1 MSEIIIYRAEA
12 SVPGLADKIAKA
24 HSISYVVPIEEWQ
37 ADERAK
43 INIRQVIAN
52 FGVALA
58 GMSDDDLFFTKSI
71 YVTTNWNKNDDVF
84 GKIETW
90 AARHTPS
97 HKPTNIE
104 HNEKSIVGHIT
115 DCWAMT
121 LAGELISDNIA
132 VEDLPNIYNIANGAV
147 IYRSF
152 RDKEL
157 SARANELINQIQA
170 GKKYVSMECN
180 FTAFDYA
187 VQKSD
192 GTCNVIPRDE
202 QTAWMSKHLRAY
214 GGEGQCEGYKVG
226 RLLKNITFCGKGY
239 VDKPANPN
247 SIIFNDAALFDFTQN
262 SKENAS
268 IQNNGVYLNRAV
280 KAHNSEE
287 NFTMA
292 NEIDIFKTQLE
303 EMKAQLQAA
312 YSAKASAE
320 EKLAKAGIEKY
331 ELQISELKAQLTN
344 ANEVKATLD
353 TTAKNLTEAQAKV
366 TDLTKKVDELTVASI
381 ALHRVSKLINA
392 GVPCDIAERK
402 VEIYASLNDAQFD
415 CVAEDI
421 ITASTPV
428 GQKGGPVKVKDVPDG
443 KGPLTNKH
451 RDVVDL
457 KSTDKLNDG
466 LDKQLPKAGH
476 GNPDDEEGDS
486 KVGHKKAKAEEVIH
500 DADEALK
507 SGNPSEEKEYQDPAK
522 KVPDVS
528 KYKVVLRDPQSDKTT
543 GTSKKG
549 ESKKE
554 IEDDEEDEA
563 TKGGEA
569 EKMEAE
575 EEKEYKKKGDG
586 TKKDKDG
593 DCCGAD
599 KDKSLDKK
607 LQKDGTEGDEEPA
620 DMKGEKATKEKGDAV
635 KQVSKDSIKTK
646 NKNKEGDCAEG
657 SDNADTDILDNA
669 KEVSDPSLS
678 VAGEATETK
687 SLREELAAAIASQL
701 GITLE

>member
-1 MSEIIIYRAEA
+1 MSEIIIYKQERDVA
-12 SVPGLADKIAKA
+12 GLADKIAKA
-24 HSISYVVPIEEWQ
+24 HSISYSVPITEWKPTERELVNIHQ
-37 ADERAK
+37 AMA
-43 INIRQVIAN
+43 NIFN
-52 FGVALA
+52 VATA

-84 GKIETW
+84 GKVETW

-104 HNEKSIVGHIT
+104 HNEQAIVGHIT

-132 VEDLPNIYNIANGAV
+132 IEDLPNIYNIANGAV

-157 SARANELINQIQA
+157 SARANELIHQIQA

-192 GTCNVIPRDE
+192 GTCNVISRDE

-247 SIIFNDAALFDFTQN
+247 SIIFNDAAIFDFSQN

-268 IQNNGVYLNRAV
+268 IENNGVYLNRAV
-280 KAHNSEE
+280 NAHNSQE
-287 NFTMA
+287 NYTMA

-312 YSAKASAE
+312 YTAKASAE
-320 EKLAKAGIEKY
+320 EQLAKVGIEKY
-331 ELQISELKAQLTN
+331 ESQIAELKAQLAN
-344 ANEVKATLD
+344 ASEVKTTLD
-353 TTAKNLTEAQAKV
+353 TTTKDLTEAQAKV
-366 TDLTKKVDELTVASI
+366 TDLTKKVEELSIASI
-381 ALHRVSKLINA
+381 TLHRVSKLINA
-392 GVPCDIAERK
+392 GVPCDIAEHK
-402 VEIYASLNDAQFD
+402 VEIYASLNDTQFD
-415 CVAEDI
+415 AVAEDVI
-421 ITASTPV
+421 AANTPM
-428 GQKGGPVKVKDVPDG
+428 GQKGEAVKVKDIPEG
-443 KGPLTNKH
+443 KEGALKNKH
-451 RDVVDL
+451 RDVKDL
-457 KSTDKLNDG
+457 GSTDNLNTS
-466 LDKQLPKAGH
+466 LDKPLPKAGK

-486 KVGHKKAKAEEVIH
+486 KVGHKSKGAEVDETIKNGDEKEV
-500 DADEALK
+500 
-507 SGNPSEEKEYQDPAK
+507 KEYQDPAK
-522 KVPDVS
+522 KVPEVS

-549 ESKKE
+549 KSKKE

-563 TKGGEA
+563 AKGGEA
-569 EKMEAE
+569 EKAEKE
-575 EEKEYKKKGDG
+575 EEKEFKKKGDG
-586 TKKDKDG
+586 TKKEKDG

-599 KDKSLDKK
+599 KDTSRDKK
-607 LQKDGTEGDEEPA
+607 VDKDGIEGDEAPDGA
-620 DMKGEKATKEKGDAV
+620 GEDATKEKGDAV
-635 KQVSKDSIKTK
+635 KQTKKDSVKSK

-669 KEVSDPSLS
+669 TEVSDPSLS

>member
-1 MSEIIIYRAEA
+1 MSEIIIYKAEA
-12 SVPGLADKIAKA
+12 CIPGLAEKIAKA
-24 HSISYVVPIEEWQ
+24 HSISYEVPIQKWQ

-43 INIRQVIAN
+43 INIRKAIAN

-58 GMSDDDLFFTKSI
+58 GISDDDLYFTKSI

-104 HNEKSIVGHIT
+104 HDEKSIVGHIT

-121 LAGELISDNIA
+121 LDGELISDNIA

-152 RDKEL
+152 RDKEI
-157 SARANELINQIQA
+157 SARASELINQIDA

-187 VQKSD
+187 IQKTD
-192 GTCNVIPRDE
+192 GSCNVIPRDE
-202 QTAWMSKHLRAY
+202 NSAWMSKHLRAY
-214 GGEGQCEGYKVG
+214 GGEGKCEGYKVG

-247 SIIFNDAALFDFTQN
+247 SIIFNDAAIFDFSSSN

-268 IQNNGVYLNRAV
+268 IENNGVYLNRASN
-280 KAHNSEE
+280 AHNIQE

-292 NEIDIFKTQLE
+292 NEVDIFKTQLE

-312 YSAKASAE
+312 YTAKASAE

-331 ELQISELKAQLTN
+331 ELQISELKAQVAN
-344 ANEVKATLD
+344 AAEVKATLD
-353 TTAKNLTEAQAKV
+353 TTSKNLNEAQAKV
-366 TDLTKKVDELTVASI
+366 TELTKKVDELTVASI
-381 ALHRVSKLINA
+381 ALNRVSKLVNA
-392 GVPCDIAERK
+392 GVPCDVAERK
-402 VEIYASLNDAQFD
+402 VTVYASLNDEQFN

-421 ITASTPV
+421 IESATAL
-428 GQKGGPVKVKDVPDG
+428 KNLNKDRKDKDLGPGD
-443 KGPLTNKH
+443 N
-451 RDVVDL
+451 
-457 KSTDKLNDG
+457 STDGTKEGDK
-466 LDKQLPKAGH
+466 LDKQLPKAKK
-476 GNPDDEEGDS
+476 GNPNDEEGDS
-486 KVGHKKAKAEEVIH
+486 KVGHGKGNEVDERVKKGQG
-500 DADEALK
+500 D
-507 SGNPSEEKEYQDPAK
+507 EEKEYQDPAK
-522 KVPDVS
+522 KVSDVS

-543 GTSKKG
+543 GKKDPAKG
-549 ESKKE
+549 DDDKDIKK
-554 IEDDEEDEA
+554 DEEVEKAKADKKDADE
-563 TKGGEA
+563 
-569 EKMEAE
+569 MEAE
-575 EEKEYKKKGDG
+575 EKKQYNKKGAG
-586 TKKDKDG
+586 TKEAGKD

-599 KDKSLDKK
+599 KEGSRDKK
-607 LQKDGTEGDEEPA
+607 LKGDGTKGDEDPDDA
-620 DMKGEKATKEKGDAV
+620 GEDSTKEKGDAV
-635 KQVSKDSIKTK
+635 KQAKKDAVKTK
-646 NKNKEGDCAEG
+646 NKNKEGGDCAEG

-669 KEVSDPSLS
+669 TEVTDPSLS

-687 SLREELAAAIASQL
+687 TLREELAAAIASQL